1 MRRSVSALGFAAALT
16 VVAMSAAATAHAAG
30 APRAQHN
37 LERLRAAG
45 DAALTAK
52 DYDAAV
58 RAYSELYRLTQQP
71 DMLFQLGIVAAAQGH
86 LLDAQDLLRRFLS
99 DPRFD
104 PSVSEAKEQ
113 EARRILALPRPPS
126 AKVNI
131 IGTSGTLV
139 AVDQRLV
146 GRLPLA
152 RPLLISPGKHTL
164 MLEEKGRRQQ
174 EELDAAVGRFIEI
187 TYDASTQALLST
199 ELPGVLLL
207 DSYPGLPEAAAQKLG
222 QTVEELVQRERLSP
236 FPESLAMQRAGSVMP
251 SDCMQVPAC
260 QCKIAKKN
268 DLEYVLN
275 VRIAQRA
282 ADAPWEVKLDLLDAE
297 VEESAARSNTECPAC
312 DQEKAA
318 AFVRNALPALF
329 AKARQRPRAELVVTT
344 TPAGAEVRVGTQLWG
359 TAPLSHVVWA
369 GELELE
375 LSLSGYATQRLPV
388 TAVEG
393 QPTKLAVTLQPE
405 LHEPPPATLLV
416 PPPPPPVVPVVPVRP
431 VVTRPRWR
439 LALGGAVLGVGVVL
453 GGFGSSALS
462 VADTCAPGT
471 PAAASVCRLL
481 FDTTGVGGGLLA
493 AGLASSAAGI
503 LLLAI
508 PNPTRPA
515 SLTSPAKSAAPAA
528 ATF

>member
-1 MRRSVSALGFAAALT
+1 MRRSLSALSFAAALT
-16 VVAMSAAATAHAAG
+16 VVALTAAATAHAAG
-30 APRAQHN
+30 APRSPRN
-37 LERLRAAG
+37 EERLRAAG
-45 DAALTAK
+45 DAALQAK
-52 DYDAAV
+52 DYDAAA
-58 RAYSELYRLTQQP
+58 RAYSDLYRLTQQP

-139 AVDQRLV
+139 LVDQRLV
-146 GRLPLA
+146 ARLPLA

-164 MLEEKGRRQQ
+164 LLEEKGRRQQ
-174 EELDAAVGRFIEI
+174 EEIDAAVGRFIEI
-187 TYDASTQALLST
+187 TYDGSTQALLST

-207 DSYPGLPEAAAQKLG
+207 DSYPGLPDAAAQKLA
-222 QTVEELVQRERLSP
+222 QTVEELIQRERLSP
-236 FPESLAMQRAGSVMP
+236 FPESLAMERAGSVMP
-251 SDCMQVPAC
+251 SDCMQMPAC
-260 QCKIAKKN
+260 QCKIAKQN

-282 ADAPWEVKLDLLDAE
+282 AGAPWELKLDLLDAE
-297 VEESAARSNTECPAC
+297 VEESAARSEVECPAC
-312 DQEKAA
+312 ELEKAA
-318 AFVRNALPALF
+318 AIVRNALPALF
-329 AKARQRPRAELVVTT
+329 AKARQRPRAELMVTT
-344 TPAGAEVRVGTQLWG
+344 TPAGAEVRAGAQLWG

-393 QPTKLAVTLQPE
+393 QPTMLAVTLQPE
-405 LHEPPPATLLV
+405 LHEPPPATLPV
-416 PPPPPPVVPVVPVRP
+416 PPPVAAPVRP
-431 VVTRPRWR
+431 VIARPRWR
-439 LALGGAVLGVGVVL
+439 LALGGVALGVGVVL
-453 GGFGSSALS
+453 GGFGGSALS
-462 VADTCAPGT
+462 VAETCVPGT
-471 PAAASVCRLL
+471 PAAASACRLL

-493 AGLASSAAGI
+493 AGLLTGTAGI

-508 PNPTRPA
+508 PNRAPPA
-515 SLTSPAKSAAPAA
+515 LRTSPAAVAAPAA
-528 ATF
+528 AAF